1 MKLISFGEI
10 NERIRSYSYGYLH
23 RKSLPKA
30 PIFKDKLSFSA
41 SESWCWILRFPF
53 IFGDLISEQLND
65 LLGRYYIITK
75 NFAKELYL
83 TQINKLE
90 TIIEKFVSLVVNVN
104 IFKLK
109 IISKLHFLTHY
120 PNILGHYSTM
130 RYESKHKY
138 FKNIINNAKNYHNLC
153 KTLATRH
160 QQYFVTLLEQ
170 PIKYNVTLGKLKE
183 IFIELLAVFEDITNI
198 SQLHNHTTTYV
209 NCISIHYRPGIF
221 IETKENSKILI
232 IIFMKSNI
240 VIYFISFS
248 LIICHIPYLK

>member
-1 MKLISFGEI
+1 M
-10 NERIRSYSYGYLH
+10 
-23 RKSLPKA
+23 
-30 PIFKDKLSFSA
+30 
-41 SESWCWILRFPF
+41 
-53 IFGDLISEQLND
+53 
-65 LLGRYYIITK
+65 GRYYIITK

-138 FKNIINNAKNYHNLC
+138 FKNISNNAKNYHNLC

-221 IETKENSKILI
+221 IETKENTNHYFHEIKHCNIFY
-232 IIFMKSNI
+232 IIFAYNMPYTVLKI
-240 VIYFISFS
+240 VRYETHSCRVFYRKIE
-248 LIICHIPYLK
+248 